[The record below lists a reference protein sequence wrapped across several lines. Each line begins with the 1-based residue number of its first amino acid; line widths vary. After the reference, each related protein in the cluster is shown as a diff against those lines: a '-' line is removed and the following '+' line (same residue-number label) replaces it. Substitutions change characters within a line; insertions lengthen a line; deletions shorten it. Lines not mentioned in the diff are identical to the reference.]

1 MALRVSNSS
10 NTLPR
15 ERKTVEQTFT
25 KLTQLEHILLRPD
38 TYIGSAE
45 RVQQPVW
52 VWDDDSK
59 CMVYKE
65 ITYPPGL
72 YKIFDE
78 ILVNAA
84 DHKQRDPKMNCIKV
98 EIDAEN
104 QNISIWN
111 NGSGIPIEI
120 HKKENIYVP
129 ELIFGNLL
137 TSSNYDDDEK
147 KVVGGRNGFGAK
159 LANIFSTEFTVETAD
174 AERAKRYK
182 QVFRNNMSE
191 KEEPVIRSNGK
202 KESFTKI
209 SFSPD
214 LSRFG
219 MTCLDSD
226 IISLLKKRVY
236 DIAGISSS
244 LKVYLNGS
252 RIPIKS
258 FKDYVNLYQTE
269 QSSTSILHERVSDR
283 WEVAITASDG
293 QLSQVSFVNSIWT
306 MKGGT
311 HVTHVADQI
320 VSKVAE
326 HISKKNKGLK
336 VKPFQIK
343 SHLSLFI
350 NCLIEN
356 PAFDSQTKETLT
368 TKPSKFG
375 SKWQFS
381 EDLAKKV
388 LKSKIIDNI
397 TAFAQFKQSKE
408 LSKTDGGKKARVL
421 GVKKLEDANKAGG
434 REASKCTL
442 ILTEGD
448 SAASLAI
455 SGLSV
460 VGRDYYGVFPLRGK
474 LLNVRDAKHKQ
485 IMDNQEINNLKKILG
500 LQHNKQYCS
509 ETVKSLRYGHVLI
522 MTDQD
527 HDGSHIK
534 GLVINFFDH
543 FWPSLLSIHGFLQ
556 EFITPI
562 MKATKLVGRTKHER
576 VFFTVAEYQEWQ
588 DSVEGRSN
596 GWVPKYYKGLGTS
609 TNQEA
614 KEYFSNLERHQ
625 LSFTHQGAE
634 DRCMIDMAF
643 NKNRVSDRKN
653 WLSSFCPG
661 TFFNHEEDELN
672 FSNFVN
678 KELILFSLADNA
690 RSIPNIMD
698 GLKPSQRKVLYGCFQ
713 RKNFKREIKVL
724 QLAGFVTEKAVY
736 HHGDSIFPTIVSM
749 AQDFVGSNNV
759 NLLVPA
765 GQFGT
770 RLQGGKDAA
779 SPRYIFTKLAP
790 VARALFPK
798 EDDPLLSYLKD
809 EGMQI
814 EPMWYC
820 PVIPVVLVNG
830 SEGIGTGWSSSI
842 PCYNPRDLIRSIRLL
857 LNNEALED
865 LLPWYRGFNGSIVPV
880 ENSKSYDVYG
890 ILRRSQDT
898 FRIEELP
905 VRTWTSTYKEFL
917 ESQTVGFPNS
927 KDPFVREFQDNSTE
941 NKVCFTFTTSPEVL
955 NELSTP
961 AAYKKLKISS
971 SLSTSNMVLF
981 DKDGR
986 IRKYESPQEII
997 MEFYGT
1003 RYDLYDKRR
1012 TFILQELRKELLR
1025 LDNKQRFILMVVD
1038 GKLKVSKRKK
1048 VDIISDLK
1056 RLKFDP
1062 IPKRNGKK
1070 TSEDEE
1076 DNENN
1081 ANEESNEQTEDE
1093 SNYDYLL
1100 SMPLWSLTFER
1111 VQQLRSQR
1119 DKKEG
1124 QIHEMEAKS
1133 VRDLWEADLEVL
1145 EEALGKDEER
1155 TKLMME
1161 DLERV
1166 ASRARAKQRQGN
1178 KGKGKRGKAAIKYF
1192 EDDRFVDDMEDIP
1205 LPKIRVVEQKKP
1217 RARKQVEKKV
1227 ISSRAKSSRVKRKNV
1242 EVEDILDDDDVSEI
1256 DALEPEYSEYSDG
1269 DILERLADV
1278 SLTESKEQLKTE
1290 SEAKTHLGKM
1300 MKPDMNGDVNSS
1312 VDGAIK
1318 SSRQSSRRNAKKVS
1332 MNDLLEDDDEDDDE
1346 DDGDDDDDD
1355 DDDFVVVESEG
1366 GIYEKEESPKP
1377 ITAKLISTSGQSG
1390 DEDGIDVSE
1399 DEHDSLPLSQRLA
1412 KRSSVK
1418 KAIVSTKTKS
1428 GNGGSR
1434 AVKKP
1439 VEKKTVAAKRRRA
1452 PKPTGV
1458 QPVSLISPSPSPLT
1472 KKTKTSRARRAKKEI
1487 FDLDGDDE
1495 FSPEK
1500 DIEEVKP
1507 VSRPRRQRAV
1517 RKIVIENSDS
1527 DSDF

>member
-1 MALRVSNSS
+1 MALRVSNSA
-10 NTLPR
+10 NTIPR
-15 ERKTVEQTFT
+15 GRKTVEQTFT

-38 TYIGSAE
+38 TYVGSAE
-45 RVQQPVW
+45 CVQEQVW

-59 CMVYKE
+59 SMVYKQ

-84 DHKQRDPKMNCIKV
+84 DHKQRDPKMNSIKV

-104 QNISIWN
+104 QTISVWN
-111 NGSGIPIEI
+111 NGSGIPIEV
-120 HKKENIYVP
+120 HKKEKVYVP

-137 TSSNYDDDEK
+137 TSSNYDDEEK

-159 LANIFSTEFTVETAD
+159 LANIFSTEFVVETAD

-191 KEEPVIRSNGK
+191 KEDPVIRSNAK
-202 KESFTKI
+202 KESYTKI
-209 SFSPD
+209 TFSPD
-214 LSRFG
+214 LPRFG
-219 MTCLDSD
+219 VTCLDSD

-236 DIAGISSS
+236 DIAGVNPS
-244 LKVYLNGS
+244 LKVYLNGN
-252 RIPIKS
+252 RIPIKT
-258 FKDYVNLYQTE
+258 FKDYVNLYQSE
-269 QSSTSILHERVSDR
+269 QSSSAIFHERVSDR

-293 QLSQVSFVNSIWT
+293 ELSQVSFVNSIWT

-320 VSKVAE
+320 VSRVAE

-336 VKPFQIK
+336 VKPSQIK

-388 LKSKIIDNI
+388 VKSKIIDNI

-500 LQHNKQYCS
+500 LQHNKKYCS

-522 MTDQD
+522 MADQD

-543 FWPSLLSIHGFLQ
+543 FWPSLLHVDGFLQ

-562 MKATKLVGRTKHER
+562 MKATKTVGRNKLER
-576 VFFTVAEYQEWQ
+576 VFFTVAEYKEWQ
-588 DSVEGRSN
+588 DGAEGMSK
-596 GWVPKYYKGLGTS
+596 GWMTKYYKGLGTS

-625 LSFTHQGAE
+625 LSFTHQGE
-634 DRCMIDMAF
+634 DDRAMIDLAF
-643 NKNRVSDRKN
+643 NKHRVSDRKE
-653 WLSSFCPG
+653 WLSSFAPG
-661 TFFNHEEDELN
+661 TFFNHEEDQLN
-672 FSNFVN
+672 YTNFVN

-690 RSIPNIMD
+690 RSIPSIMD
-698 GLKPSQRKVLYGCFQ
+698 GLKPSQRKVLYGCFM
-713 RKNFKREIKVL
+713 RRNFKREIKVL

-779 SPRYIFTKLAP
+779 SPRYIFTMLAP
-790 VARALFPK
+790 IARALFPK
-798 EDDPLLSYLKD
+798 QDDPLLSYLKD
-809 EGMQI
+809 EGTVI
-814 EPMWYC
+814 EPSWYC
-820 PVIPVVLVNG
+820 PIIPLVLVNG

-842 PCYNPRDLIRSIRLL
+842 PCYNPHDLIRSVRLL
-857 LNNEALED
+857 LNDEPLED
-865 LLPWYRGFNGSIVPV
+865 LRPWYRGFNGSIVPV
-880 ENSKSYDVYG
+880 ENSKSFDVYG
-890 ILRRSQDT
+890 TLRRSQDT

-905 VRTWTSTYKEFL
+905 VRTWTSSYKEFL
-917 ESQTVGFPNS
+917 ESQTLGFPNA
-927 KDPFVREFQDNSTE
+927 KNPFVREFQDNSTE
-941 NKVCFTFTTSPEVL
+941 NKVCFTFTATPEAL
-955 NELSTP
+955 SELSTP
-961 AAYKKLKISS
+961 AAYKKLKISG

-981 DKDGR
+981 DKEGR
-986 IRKYESPQEII
+986 IRKYDSPQEII
-997 MEFYGT
+997 KGFYGT
-1003 RYDLYDKRR
+1003 RYELYEKRR
-1012 TFILQELRKELLR
+1012 LYILQELRKELLR
-1025 LDNKQRFILMVVD
+1025 LDNKQRFILMVVN
-1038 GKLKVSKRKK
+1038 GKLKVAKRKK
-1048 VDIISDLK
+1048 VDVISDLK

-1062 IPKRNGKK
+1062 IPRGNKK
-1070 TSEDEE
+1070 KALEDEE
-1076 DNENN
+1076 DNEGGDD
-1081 ANEESNEQTEDE
+1081 ESNEPTQDE

-1100 SMPLWSLTFER
+1100 SMPLWSLTLEK
-1111 VQQLRSQR
+1111 VEQLRSQR
-1119 DKKEG
+1119 DNKEAE
-1124 QIHEMEAKS
+1124 IHEMEAKTAK
-1133 VRDLWEADLEVL
+1133 DLWETDLSVL
-1145 EEALGKDEER
+1145 EEALRKDEER
-1155 TKLMME
+1155 AALMME

-1166 ASRARAKQRQGN
+1166 AKRARLKQRG
-1178 KGKGKRGKAAIKYF
+1178 KSGKGKRGKSAVKYF
-1192 EDDRFVDDMEDIP
+1192 DDESFIDDLEDVP
-1205 LPKIRVVEQKKP
+1205 LPQIRVVEQKKS
-1217 RARKQVEKKV
+1217 RSKRQVV
-1227 ISSRAKSSRVKRKNV
+1227 SQVPSSRAKSSRTKAKKV
-1242 EVEDILDDDDVSEI
+1242 EVEEILDDDDMLDFE
-1256 DALEPEYSEYSDG
+1256 ALDDEYSEYSDE
-1269 DILERLADV
+1269 DITERLAVV
-1278 SLTESKEQLKTE
+1278 SLTEEKAQ
-1290 SEAKTHLGKM
+1290 
-1300 MKPDMNGDVNSS
+1300 P
-1312 VDGAIK
+1312 
-1318 SSRQSSRRNAKKVS
+1318 RAKKSQPSKRSVKQKVAFIV
-1332 MNDLLEDDDEDDDE
+1332 
-1346 DDGDDDDDD
+1346 DDDDDD
-1355 DDDFVVVESEG
+1355 ESVPSPDLEPVEATRARSCRTAKKTPIIDSEDDDDFVQVGSDDDMFDEG
-1366 GIYEKEESPKP
+1366 
-1377 ITAKLISTSGQSG
+1377 AKTSKASG
-1390 DEDGIDVSE
+1390 TSIVDDEIETSDS
-1399 DEHDSLPLSQRLA
+1399 DSLTLSQRLA
-1412 KRSSVK
+1412 TRTSVK
-1418 KAIVSTKTKS
+1418 KPN
-1428 GNGGSR
+1428 GNEASQKRGSGGSR
-1434 AVKKP
+1434 GAKK
-1439 VEKKTVAAKRRRA
+1439 VEKKTTAAKRPRA
-1452 PKPTGV
+1452 PKSTGV
-1458 QPVSLISPSPSPLT
+1458 QPVSLMSPSPSPVP
-1472 KKTKTSRARRAKKEI
+1472 KKSKTSRSTRGKKERYELE
-1487 FDLDGDDE
+1487 DDDE

-1500 DIEEVKP
+1500 EVEEVKP

-1517 RKIVIENSDS
+1517 RKIIIEDSDS